1 MGCVLVVLL
10 LALVVG
16 GAAAASF
23 FFKQPASLYGP
34 DGMPKI
40 PGLSR

>member
-1 MGCVLVVLL
+1 MTRTEIGATVLAVF
-10 LALVVG
+10 
-16 GAAAASF
+16 AAAASF
-23 FFKQPASLYGP
+23 FFQQPASLYGP